1 MLSVECK
8 MESIKTLTGSY
19 IQRMQAAES
28 MFFQNRESSSENSE
42 FNVKHNFFSFDS
54 KIFMFISNIILKNIY
69 ETIRIYSGD
78 RKR

>member
-8 MESIKTLTGSY
+8 MESVKTLTGSH
-19 IQRMQAAES
+19 IQRMQAVI
-28 MFFQNRESSSENSE
+28 FIQYRESSSENSE

-54 KIFMFISNIILKNIY
+54 KIFMFISYIILRNIY